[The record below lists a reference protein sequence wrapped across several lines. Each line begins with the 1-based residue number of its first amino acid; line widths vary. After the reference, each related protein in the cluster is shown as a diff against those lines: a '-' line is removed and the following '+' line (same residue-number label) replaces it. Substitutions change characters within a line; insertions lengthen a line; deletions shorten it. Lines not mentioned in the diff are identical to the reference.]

1 MIDKVKLVLAFAIV
15 MAGIVAFYKLT
26 DQTELV
32 RVLVLLGA
40 IAVAVAVAMLSTQ
53 GKAAWEFAK
62 GSRVEL
68 RKVVWPS
75 NKETMQ
81 VTLSV
86 FVIVLLIALFLWMVD
101 WGLAEIVSK
110 VTG

>member
-1 MIDKVKLVLAFAIV
+1 MIDKIKLALAVVIVFAGV
-15 MAGIVAFYKLT
+15 YAFYQLT
-26 DQTELV
+26 DQSELV
-32 RVLVLLGA
+32 RVSVLLGA
-40 IAVAVAVAMLSTQ
+40 IAVSVAVAMLSTQ
-53 GKAAWEFAK
+53 GKAAWEFVK

-86 FVIVLLIALFLWMVD
+86 FVIVVLIALFLWLVD
-101 WGLAEIVSK
+101 WGLTEIVSA
-110 VTG
+110 VTK